1 MKIHVNISRDRT
13 RTLDLRDVVKRN
25 DFVRLRAFGPPL
37 SPRTLHFQNP
47 GPISQPSGVA
57 LNQAV
62 GRCAKPPVNLI
73 MLLVDLE
80 RLMRDSVA
88 GNVEVLFD
96 RRRLL

>member
-25 DFVRLRAFGPPL
+25 AFVRLRAFGPPL

-62 GRCAKPPVNLI
+62 GRRAKPPVNLI